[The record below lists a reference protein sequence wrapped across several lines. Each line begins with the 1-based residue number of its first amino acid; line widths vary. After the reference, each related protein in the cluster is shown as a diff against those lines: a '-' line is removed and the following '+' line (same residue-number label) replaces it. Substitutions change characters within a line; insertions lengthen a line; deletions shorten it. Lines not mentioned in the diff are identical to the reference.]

1 MLIHR
6 ALLKYGYS
14 NFTLEILEY
23 CPKNKIIDREQYFL
37 NKFKPEYNILQKAG
51 SSVGFKHKFET
62 IQNLRKIQLKIHESK
77 EHFEKKI
84 KANPNSIKINLINV
98 ETNKAFSF
106 DSMRDAAR
114 KLKTEFDYSEGF
126 IRASLSKCLKHNI
139 LFKDKYKVVSR

>member
-1 MLIHR
+1 MLIHK

-23 CPKNKIIDREQYFL
+23 CSKDKIIDREQYFL
-37 NKFKPEYNILQKAG
+37 DKFKPEYNILQKAG
-51 SSVGFKHKFET
+51 SSLGFKHKLET
-62 IQNLRKIQLKIHESK
+62 IKKLREIQLKIHESK

-84 KANPNSIKINLINV
+84 KANPNSKKINLINV
-98 ETNKAFSF
+98 ETNKVFSF

-114 KLKTEFDYSEGF
+114 KLQTEFSYSEGF

-139 LFKDKYKVVSR
+139 LIKNKYKVVSR